1 MSPLTLPQLIFG
13 TTITRSQQETFDLG
27 YAIGRALESPKIFF
41 LEGDL
46 GAGKTV
52 FAKGLICG
60 LGQPDPDDIPSP
72 SFTLINEYLLRFKVF
87 HVDLYRLETV
97 QDLQS
102 LDLEEIL
109 AEPAVIIVEWAEK
122 LGSKGLEDVILVKI
136 DDLGGDNRK
145 IEIQLLIPGAFPQTE
160 RGTQSGDSPL
170 NLSEGDRGGKEG

>member
-1 MSPLTLPQLIFG
+1 MSPLTFPELIFG
-13 TTITRSQQETFDLG
+13 TTITRSQQETFDLS
-27 YAIGRALESPKIFF
+27 YAIGRALELPRIFF
-41 LEGDL
+41 LEGNL

-109 AEPAVIIVEWAEK
+109 AEPAVIIVEWAQK
-122 LGSKGLEDVILVKI
+122 LGNKELEDVILVKI
-136 DDLGGDNRK
+136 EDLGGDNRK
-145 IEIQLLIPGAFPQTE
+145 IEIQPLRTG
-160 RGTQSGDSPL
+160 RGSQSGNSPL
-170 NLSEGDRGGKEG
+170 EL

>member
-1 MSPLTLPQLIFG
+1 MRFG
-13 TTITRSQQETFDLG
+13 TTISHSFQETFDIAKSLG
-27 YAIGRALESPKIFF
+27 ESLTEPAIFF
-41 LEGDL
+41 LEGNL

-109 AEPAVIIVEWAEK
+109 AEPAVIIVEWAQK
-122 LGSKGLEDVILVKI
+122 LG
-136 DDLGGDNRK
+136 N
-145 IEIQLLIPGAFPQTE
+145 
-160 RGTQSGDSPL
+160 
-170 NLSEGDRGGKEG
+170 

>member
-13 TTITRSQQETFDLG
+13 TTITRSQQETFDLS
-27 YAIGRALESPKIFF
+27 YAIGRALELPRIFF
-41 LEGDL
+41 LEGNL

-109 AEPAVIIVEWAEK
+109 AEPAVIIVEWAQK
-122 LGSKGLEDVILVKI
+122 LGNKELEDVILVKI
-136 DDLGGDNRK
+136 EDLGGDNRK
-145 IEIQLLIPGAFPQTE
+145 IEIQPLRTG
-160 RGTQSGDSPL
+160 RGSQSGNSPL
-170 NLSEGDRGGKEG
+170 EL